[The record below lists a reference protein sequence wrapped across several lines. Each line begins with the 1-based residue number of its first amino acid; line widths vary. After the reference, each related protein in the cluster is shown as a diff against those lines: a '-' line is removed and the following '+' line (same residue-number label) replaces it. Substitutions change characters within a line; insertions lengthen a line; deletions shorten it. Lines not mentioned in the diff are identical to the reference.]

1 MQCVDSKFQKSEHFK
16 TDKIDNGWAVGVVQ
30 LAEWSFSIP
39 EDPSSNPVI
48 GNFYRTLFYC
58 NGPFKKDLQE
68 FIGKNSV
75 CNQVD
80 SSSNLDSNK
89 ELDFY
94 IKILLSVLFHSVF
107 KKTIQFCM
115 KYINANFIKKWLR
128 PFD

>member
-1 MQCVDSKFQKSEHFK
+1 MVGPWLWCSWQSGRFRYQRTPVRIQSLATFIEHFFTAMAHLK
-16 TDKIDNGWAVGVVQ
+16 KIYK
-30 LAEWSFSIP
+30 
-39 EDPSSNPVI
+39 SSSV
-48 GNFYRTLFYC
+48 
-58 NGPFKKDLQE
+58 
-68 FIGKNSV
+68 KNSI

-115 KYINANFIKKWLR
+115 KYINANFIKMWLR